1 MNFVEDVRSAGH
13 LNLLQGKNVQ
23 YLEGVGLCV
32 SCFPF
37 FFELKFF
44 FLLTCVGIS
53 ANL

>member
-37 FFELKFF
+37 LFELKFF